1 MSLILDK
8 RQVSRLLD
16 KEEFKIYLTNE
27 ELLKLFT
34 KTFNRT
40 NLIFKQIQQNT
51 DKKGTEKSNS
61 GEDINPILWQCGH
74 IVYFYKKHCQK
85 YFDIN
90 HTEDVKNNID
100 FYDSFVTKS
109 KFRYNKNRLL
119 DLYVLFEEYEHL
131 YKIICD
137 TISKNKGNKYVLL
150 LSILHNEMHIE
161 ALIFSG
167 LHLEY
172 VLKDFISAGISNI
185 SLREDSKNIIEN
197 PIFIQISSGSF
208 VQGSRVSS
216 DYLSFDNERP
226 AFRKIIEDFSM
237 SETPITEYQFLQFIL
252 DDGYNNPE
260 YWTNESW
267 QWIKDNN
274 IECPLYWTLDPIHL
288 KNRESNYPI
297 CNISWYEAKA
307 YCSWAGVRLPTE
319 SEWEYVATYLGKY
332 KYPWGNVM
340 IPKYCNL
347 NYRLNRTL
355 EVDDERL
362 KIEHTPL
369 KVKQLIGN
377 VWEWCE
383 EPIYP
388 YNGFNIDP
396 IYREMSYPFFG
407 FKKICRGGCF
417 AMPDYLIHS
426 RYRNSQMPDC
436 RVQFIGFRVCKDEL
450 NLKSIRKKRR
460 FKIGLCTDI

>member
-1 MSLILDK
+1 MSLILDTRK
-8 RQVSRLLD
+8 VSRILD
-16 KEEFKIYLTNE
+16 KEEFKISITNE
-27 ELLKLFT
+27 ELVKLFT

-40 NLIFKQIQQNT
+40 NLIFKQIQGNSN
-51 DKKGTEKSNS
+51 KNGIEKSVL

-74 IVYFYKKHCQK
+74 IVYFYKKHCHN

-90 HTEDVKNNID
+90 YTEDVKNNID
-100 FYDSFVTKS
+100 FYDSFITKS

-119 DLYVLFEEYEHL
+119 DLYVLFEEYKHL
-131 YKIICD
+131 YNIICE

-161 ALIFSG
+161 ALIFTG

-172 VLKDFISAGISNI
+172 KLKDFISVGISNI
-185 SLREDSKNIIEN
+185 SLRGTSKNIIFK
-197 PIFIQISSGSF
+197 PKFIKISSGLF
-208 VQGSRVSS
+208 IQGSRVSA

-226 AFRKIIEDFSM
+226 VFRKFIEDFYISD
-237 SETPITEYQFLQFIL
+237 TPITEYQFLQFIL
-252 DDGYNNPE
+252 DSGYKTPE
-260 YWTNESW
+260 YWTIESW
-267 QWIKDNN
+267 QWINDNN
-274 IECPLYWTLDPIHL
+274 IECPLYWSLDNLNIR
-288 KNRESNYPI
+288 KSNYPI

-307 YCSWAGVRLPTE
+307 YCNWAEVRLPTE
-319 SEWEYVATYLGKY
+319 SEWEYVATYYGKY

-347 NYRLNRTL
+347 NYKVNRPL
-355 EVDDERL
+355 EVDDGRL
-362 KIEHTPL
+362 QNEKTPL
-369 KVKQLIGN
+369 NVKQLIGN

-407 FKKICRGGCF
+407 FNKICRGGSF

-426 RYRNSQMPDC
+426 RYRNAQMPDC
-436 RVQFIGFRVCKDEL
+436 RIQFIGFRVCKDEL
-450 NLKSIRKKRR
+450 NLKSVRKKRR
-460 FKIGLCTDI
+460 ERMNLCTDI